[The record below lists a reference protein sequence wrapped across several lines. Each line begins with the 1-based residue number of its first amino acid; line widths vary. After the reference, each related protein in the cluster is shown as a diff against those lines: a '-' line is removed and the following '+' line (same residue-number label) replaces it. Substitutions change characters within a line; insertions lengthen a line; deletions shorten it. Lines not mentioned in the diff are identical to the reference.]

1 MYYLHKKVK
10 KGIEPLLSV
19 LQTNALPLCYLTFD
33 QPNLLIYQSWLLYLQ
48 WLHNKMKCALDR
60 RLPSLTSLKK

>member
-1 MYYLHKKVK
+1 MFKILNLNFMYYLHKKVK

-33 QPNLLIYQSWLLYLQ
+33 QPNLLIYQSWANLYKTLSFP
-48 WLHNKMKCALDR
+48 L
-60 RLPSLTSLKK
+60 

>member
-33 QPNLLIYQSWLLYLQ
+33 QPNLLIYQSWANLYKTLSFP
-48 WLHNKMKCALDR
+48 L
-60 RLPSLTSLKK
+60 